1 MICWVVAYKMGKGA
15 VTQPDVINAGSSRE
29 RDNDALRRE
38 LAEDEELQ
46 GLTLYE
52 KKAALVNRELD
63 SHGMGRYQWWIW
75 AMCGFG

>member
-1 MICWVVAYKMGKGA
+1 MSKAA
-15 VTQPDVINAGSSRE
+15 LAGSHATNASPVRSLRNE
-29 RDNDALRRE
+29 ALRRE
-38 LAEDEELQ
+38 LAEDIELQ

-63 SHGMGRYQWWIW
+63 GHGMGRYQWWIW